1 MGAVNRA
8 AAAGGSIAAVLGAAS
23 IAAVNLPQY
32 EGWVLTGY
40 GDPMQGSKLATA
52 CAGVTKGIELGKK
65 YTEEDC
71 QSRTAQA
78 LVEHGMGIAKCLPDS
93 LPPLTRAA
101 YTDLAYNIGVGQVDD
116 HQHGFCGS
124 KTAQYAR
131 AGNLRASCQAIQNL
145 CKQCAILPGIKKRR
159 EYETD
164 LCLKGL
170 KGTAA

>member
-78 LVEHGMGIAKCLPDS
+78 LVERATSAGWRQMVAVIGDS
-93 LPPLTRAA
+93 ENTGSIGLHLSLGFRQVGVFRS
-101 YTDLAYNIGVGQVDD
+101 IGVKFGRWLDVVMMQ
-116 HQHGFCGS
+116 
-124 KTAQYAR
+124 KTLGEGDR
-131 AGNLRASCQAIQNL
+131 T
-145 CKQCAILPGIKKRR
+145 LPG
-159 EYETD
+159 
-164 LCLKGL
+164 
-170 KGTAA
+170 